1 MSEMTASKVVKVGEV
16 EVIVRELS
24 VADVRALISA
34 PQSSDLITEALFK
47 DMRLSDI
54 PTFTSLSEG
63 DVEIM
68 RPSELSLLIKHCR
81 EMNPDF
87 FGMLDRLMSPSQK
100 R

>member
-1 MSEMTASKVVKVGEV
+1 MSEMTASKVVKVGEA

-68 RPSELSLLIKHCR
+68 RPR
-81 EMNPDF
+81 AVAAD
-87 FGMLDRLMSPSQK
+87 
-100 R
+100 